1 MGCVSNR
8 RKGEGLSSMV
18 AEVRVGALIALADL
32 ALFRPVV
39 EQGQASEEAARR
51 LGDSRNR
58 SLVRVRLGRQREHRT
73 MTQRA
78 TLLGRAIQGSV
89 GT

>member
-1 MGCVSNR
+1 
-8 RKGEGLSSMV
+8 MV
-18 AEVRVGALIALADL
+18 TEVRVGALIALADL
-32 ALFRPVV
+32 ALFQPVV

-58 SLVRVRLGRQREHRT
+58 SLVRGLGRQREHRT